1 MTSLRK
7 RRVEEA
13 VAKVWKRLSKF
24 SEALAF
30 PGFSNPLFSSFIYV
44 HLLISSHFHWPDR
57 VLDACNTHSDLITVC
72 NEHLAQK
79 GGVLDLHHSPCPRQP
94 ILFNYDIL
102 INANPHRHA
111 AACNNLN
118 YTWTALTLTA
128 CPIRHKN
135 NRKLIVSD
143 SDLYRIIP
151 YLHYPS
157 Y

>member
-57 VLDACNTHSDLITVC
+57 ALDACNTHSDLTTVC

-79 GGVLDLHHSPCPRQP
+79 GGVLDLHHSLCPRQP

-102 INANPHRHA
+102 MLTRLDMLLHA
-111 AACNNLN
+111 
-118 YTWTALTLTA
+118 TTLY
-128 CPIRHKN
+128 I
-135 NRKLIVSD
+135 LYMDSIDIDSVSNKAQKQ
-143 SDLYRIIP
+143 SKTHCI
-151 YLHYPS
+151 
-157 Y
+157 